1 MMETDNLRY
10 TKLALSN
17 GSGAIPAL
25 GFGTLIPDP
34 ITTKNATKTALEAG
48 FRALDTAERYRTEKE
63 VGEAMKEAFEA
74 GKIKREDVFVA
85 TKLWNT
91 NHRPERVKPA
101 FEASLRKLGLQYL
114 DLYLMHTPFAFQ
126 PGDNQDPRD
135 ENGKTIY
142 DHGVTLPE
150 TWGAMERLV
159 DEGKCRAIGLSD
171 VGLEHL
177 AESHRFARIRPAVVQ
192 VEAHPYLPQWELL
205 QACREAGIVFLAFA
219 VLGHSFEPKLLED
232 DVIKKVAA
240 AAAKTTAQVCIAWA
254 LQRGTAILTT
264 STNADHIRE
273 SLDVSPLPE
282 TAMESINGITT
293 RYRFN
298 QVVETGVP
306 GFIPRPADRK
316 GTAAG

>member
-1 MMETDNLRY
+1 MSAENELRCG
-10 TKLALSN
+10 KIAMNN
-17 GSGAIPAL
+17 GRTIPAL
-25 GFGTLIPDP
+25 GFGTLIPDLGD
-34 ITTKNATKTALEAG
+34 TRRAARTALEAG
-48 FRALDTAERYRTEKE
+48 FRQFDCSERYRNEE
-63 VGEAMKEAFEA
+63 AVGEA
-74 GKIKREDVFVA
+74 IQYVLREGTVRRSDLFIA
-85 TKLWNT
+85 SKLWNN

-101 FEASLRKLGLQYL
+101 LEASLRKLHLDYL
-114 DLYLMHTPFAFQ
+114 DLYLVHTPFAFR
-126 PGDNQDPRD
+126 PGDEQDPRD

-142 DHGVTLPE
+142 DDGVTLPE

-171 VGLEHL
+171 VGFEHL
-177 AESHRFARIRPAVVQ
+177 AEINRCARIRPAVVQ

-232 DVIKKVAA
+232 DVIKKVAEA
-240 AAAKTTAQVCIAWA
+240 VAKTTAQVCIAWA

-264 STNADHIRE
+264 STNPEHIRR
-273 SLDVSPLPE
+273 SLDLSPLPE
-282 TAMESINGITT
+282 TAMEAINGITT

-298 QVVETGVP
+298 KVVETGVP

>member
-1 MMETDNLRY
+1 MGDQNKLRD
-10 TKLALSN
+10 KKIPMNN
-17 GSGAIPAL
+17 GRNIPAL
-25 GFGTLIPDP
+25 GFGTLIPDLRD
-34 ITTKNATKTALEAG
+34 TLRATRTALEVG
-48 FRALDTAERYRTEKE
+48 FRQFDCSERYRNEE
-63 VGEAMKEAFEA
+63 AVGEAIQCVLRE
-74 GKIKREDVFVA
+74 GKVRRDDLFIA
-85 TKLWNT
+85 TKLWNN

-101 FEASLRKLGLQYL
+101 FEASLRKLRLDYV

-126 PGDNQDPRD
+126 PGDDQDPRD
-135 ENGKTIY
+135 ETGKTIY
-142 DHGVTLPE
+142 DNGVTLPE

-159 DEGKCRAIGLSD
+159 EEGKCYAIGLSD

-177 AESHRFARIRPAVVQ
+177 AEINRSARIRPAVVQ

-205 QACREAGIVFLAFA
+205 EACREAGIVFLAFA

-240 AAAKTTAQVCIAWA
+240 AVGKTTAQVCIAWA

-273 SLDVSPLPE
+273 SLDVSPVPE
-282 TAMESINGITT
+282 SAMEAIKAITT

-298 QVVETGVP
+298 KVVETGLP
-306 GFIPRPADRK
+306 GFIPREADRK
-316 GTAAG
+316 GAAAK